1 MKKKLY
7 FFMSVCLEMKFIPKV
22 SDESVE
28 PNTEESVFT
37 STCTTTTETSIETTD
52 CESSSCWED
61 TETEVGSDSD
71 SDETGSD
78 ETEFASDYGK
88 FSAPIKNAFFVPK
101 ILNVGGHTTHINV
114 DIIKL
119 SNGASK
125 GSK

>member
-1 MKKKLY
+1 MNL
-7 FFMSVCLEMKFIPKV
+7 IPKI

-71 SDETGSD
+71 SDQTDSD
-78 ETEFASDYGK
+78 ETEFASDYGEQPSHVFLK
-88 FSAPIKNAFFVPK
+88 QSQW
-101 ILNVGGHTTHINV
+101 LG
-114 DIIKL
+114 
-119 SNGASK
+119 K
-125 GSK
+125 GQNDVRIT

>member
-1 MKKKLY
+1 MT
-7 FFMSVCLEMKFIPKV
+7 VCLEIKFIPKV

-88 FSAPIKNAFFVPK
+88 FSAPIKNA
-101 ILNVGGHTTHINV
+101 LNPFRTQN
-114 DIIKL
+114 
-119 SNGASK
+119 SQCW
-125 GSK
+125 GSYDSYEFTYFKTE

>member
-1 MKKKLY
+1 MKNMTVTDEKNSILLNSI
-7 FFMSVCLEMKFIPKV
+7 FLFEMNLIPKI

-71 SDETGSD
+71 SDQTDSD
-78 ETEFASDYGK
+78 ETEFASDYGEHPSHVFLK
-88 FSAPIKNAFFVPK
+88 QSEGFKMMSESPN
-101 ILNVGGHTTHINV
+101 T
-114 DIIKL
+114 
-119 SNGASK
+119 SNK
-125 GSK
+125 KQ